1 MVGFTLEYQTRDGNG
16 LVEMCGDNVKYWR
29 GTGLPEYEGGTEGF
43 HGNVFAGLLPNVQ
56 RHADM
61 FYLTH

>member
-43 HGNVFAGLLPNVQ
+43 TKLYPAIVEEMLKRGIIVELP
-56 RHADM
+56 
-61 FYLTH
+61 